1 MLWPPNLSNAK
12 QLKENGVS
20 HSEYNYM
27 KGCKFQLS
35 FSPSFIAFAWKL
47 ETNGNVSSD
56 YL

>member
-27 KGCKFQLS
+27 KGCKFQVS